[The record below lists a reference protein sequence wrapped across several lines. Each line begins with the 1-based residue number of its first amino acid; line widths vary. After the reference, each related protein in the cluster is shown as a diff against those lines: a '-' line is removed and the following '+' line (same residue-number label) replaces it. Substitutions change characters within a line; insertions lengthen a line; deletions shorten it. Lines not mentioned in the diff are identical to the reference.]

1 MFSYLC
7 CIRGS
12 KSSYAKKNSVFH
24 GIRFKFNHV
33 RVVKQGRDF
42 FTSVFR
48 ENLSVLAE
56 NAAHCK
62 TSLFTNF
69 AHG

>member
-1 MFSYLC
+1 MQ
-7 CIRGS
+7 
-12 KSSYAKKNSVFH
+12 NSVFY

-42 FTSVFR
+42 FVSVFK
-48 ENLSVLAE
+48 EKLSVLAE
-56 NAAHCK
+56 NTAHYK